1 MACSTA
7 SSFAAF
13 SASGNGGVAGGV
25 VGGVAVCELAA
36 LGAAAVTGA
45 GTSGAGGTGS
55 AGAGGTA
62 NVASSDRAK
71 AITSGLGVAG
81 VALSLDRSAGAGAA
95 SEMVVRVGT
104 AEAAG
109 RSGAA
114 VATGA
119 AGVAATAL
127 GLAAFFGLAFGGV
140 IAVFTVEGGEGA
152 GGGGGGAR
160 STSVNT
166 AGSAAIVGET
176 PKFCALGK
184 GSAAATGVGASTAR
198 SSGRLGTSIRRACH
212 GKLMPGSPRC
222 WPLKVRLNSSAWNNR
237 ESSSASVKRLRSGHM
252 PFRTPIR
259 IRESLLVLHRV
270 VCVVLAAQ
278 GIHAGSEGGG

>member
-1 MACSTA
+1 M
-7 SSFAAF
+7 
-13 SASGNGGVAGGV
+13 
-25 VGGVAVCELAA
+25 
-36 LGAAAVTGA
+36 GA
-45 GTSGAGGTGS
+45 GTSGAAGVGS

-62 NVASSDRAK
+62 KVASSDRTK

-81 VALSLDRSAGAGAA
+81 DALSMGRSASSGAA
-95 SEMVVRVGT
+95 SETLGA
-104 AEAAG
+104 AETAG

-114 VATGA
+114 VATGT
-119 AGVAATAL
+119 AGVAATAS

-140 IAVFTVEGGEGA
+140 IAVCTVEGGEVA

-160 STSVNT
+160 STSVNI

-176 PKFCALGK
+176 PAFCALGK
-184 GSAAATGVGASTAR
+184 GSAAATGGGVSTAR